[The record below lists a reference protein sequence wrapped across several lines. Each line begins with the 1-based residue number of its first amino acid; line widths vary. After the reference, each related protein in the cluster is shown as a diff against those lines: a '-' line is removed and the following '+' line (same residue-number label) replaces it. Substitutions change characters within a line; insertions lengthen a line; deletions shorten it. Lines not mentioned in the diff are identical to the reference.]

1 MRDCYKEDSLFG
13 PVIKNPEQYP
23 MYAVNDG
30 LIYHGHRLCIPS
42 EDRNT
47 REELLRTYHDAQN
60 HFSTAKTQAA
70 ITQDLL

>member
-23 MYAVNDG
+23 MYAMNDR

-42 EDRNT
+42 ED
-47 REELLRTYHDAQN
+47 
-60 HFSTAKTQAA
+60 
-70 ITQDLL
+70 